1 MCNFEVRPIVW
12 RTVEPDA
19 AERLLAKIRHFVVE
33 ELDPEERAMF
43 AALIAPAVAK
53 VWVTDEVEGFG
64 HRAADWSPA
73 ALPDA
78 LRDAL
83 QRGDVRVAGLGV
95 DQDGAETLRP

>member
-1 MCNFEVRPIVW
+1 MEQ
-12 RTVEPDA
+12 DA
-19 AERLLAKIRHFVVE
+19 AERLLAKIRHLVAE

-53 VWVTDEVEGFG
+53 VWMTDEVEGFAL
-64 HRAADWSPA
+64 HAAGWSPA

-83 QRGDVRVAGLGV
+83 QRGGVRIAGLGV
-95 DQDGAETLRP
+95 DQDGAGTPRP